1 MPVCHAWRRRRC
13 CCGAAEPSSTCRQT
27 QVSLCGVQGPK
38 TPGAIGDGAPNGAAA
53 GLEVPSP
60 FTANVWDFKVQVG
73 DTVSEGQTLVVLE
86 AMKMEFPVTA
96 PKKGKVWEIL
106 VHQGDMVEQ
115 GQTLLH
121 LADS

>member
-1 MPVCHAWRRRRC
+1 M
-13 CCGAAEPSSTCRQT
+13 
-27 QVSLCGVQGPK
+27 QGPN
-38 TPGAIGDGAPNGAAA
+38 TTGAMDSSAPNGAAA

-73 DTVSEGQTLVVLE
+73 DTVKEGQTLVVLE
-86 AMKMEFPVTA
+86 AMKMEFPVVA
-96 PKKGKVWEIL
+96 PRKGKVWEI
-106 VHQGDMVEQ
+106 VVRQGDMVEQ